1 MPFKTDCILNSIKFI
16 FFLKPSPIF
25 AQNFQMNKVGLFYGS
40 DTGNTEVIAGLIQ
53 KMIGEERVD
62 VIDVYDCSPDS
73 FDKYQNIIIGLSTW
87 HDGQLVSAFDDFEN
101 DFKTIDFTGKK
112 VALYGLGD
120 QFGYADYFI
129 DGVGIIGEMVKEQG
143 GELVVQWP
151 TEDYDYEESKADLG
165 NGFFMGLA
173 LDEDNQEDF
182 TESRLEKWV
191 PMVLEAFGEKK

>member
-1 MPFKTDCILNSIKFI
+1 
-16 FFLKPSPIF
+16 
-25 AQNFQMNKVGLFYGS
+25 MNKVGLFYGS